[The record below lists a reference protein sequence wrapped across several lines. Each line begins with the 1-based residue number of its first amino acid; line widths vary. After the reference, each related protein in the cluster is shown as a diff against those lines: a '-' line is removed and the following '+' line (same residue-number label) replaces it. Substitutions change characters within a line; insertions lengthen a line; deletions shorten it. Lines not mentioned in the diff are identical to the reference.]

1 MSRAETA
8 ILAAAF
14 RYFLAVAENGS
25 VRAAAKELNI
35 ASSAVSRQIGMLE
48 QSLGIQLFDRVGR
61 GLKLSEA
68 GALLLKNAR
77 STLSAYSDVVTALDA
92 LKGLKRGRIKIATVE
107 SISVG
112 LLPNLLAAFWQK
124 LPDIEIS
131 LTVTGAEGVTRLVQ
145 TGEADIGFTFN
156 PKAMDGL
163 VAVYERPFS
172 IGALMSPAHPLARR
186 KTLSIK
192 DCMEFP
198 LALPARGLSLRVG
211 LERVLS
217 RRAAGKR
224 PRIQSN
230 SLRLM
235 ATLARR
241 NGCIAFQTTIGIED
255 DLRQKSLVLIPLND
269 REIPVNR
276 FVVMCEKGRTAN
288 PALTAF
294 VEFARDHIQA
304 NANDMKAV
312 KADR

>member
-1 MSRAETA
+1 MSQAETA

-14 RYFLAVAENGS
+14 RYFLAVAEYGS

-48 QSLGIQLFDRVGR
+48 RSLGIQLFDRVGR

-77 STLSAYSDVVTALDA
+77 STLSAYGDVVTALNE

-112 LLPNLLAAFWQK
+112 LLPGLLAAFWRK
-124 LPDIEIS
+124 LPEIEIS
-131 LTVTGAEGVTRLVQ
+131 VTVTGAEGVTRLVQ
-145 TGEADIGFTFN
+145 GGEADVGFTFN
-156 PKAMDGL
+156 PKAIEGL
-163 VAVYERPFS
+163 VVVYERPFS

-186 KTLSIK
+186 KTVSVM
-192 DCMEFP
+192 DCIEFP
-198 LALPARGLSLRVG
+198 LALPARGLSLRAA
-211 LERVLS
+211 LDRVLS
-217 RRAAGKR
+217 RRAAGQR
-224 PRIQSN
+224 PRMQSN

-241 NGCIAFQTTIGIED
+241 DGCIAFQTTIGIED

-269 REIPVNR
+269 RKIPVNR

-304 NANDMKAV
+304 SANDMKAV
-312 KADR
+312 KSDR

>member
-1 MSRAETA
+1 MPQAESA
-8 ILAAAF
+8 ILASAF

-48 QSLGIQLFDRVGR
+48 RLLGIQLFDRVGR

-68 GALLLKNAR
+68 GALLMKNAR
-77 STLSAYSDVVTALDA
+77 STLSAYGDVVSALNA

-112 LLPNLLAAFWQK
+112 LLPGLLAAFWQK

-131 LTVTGAEGVTRLVQ
+131 VTVTGAEGVTRLVQ
-145 TGEADIGFTFN
+145 NGEADIGFTFN
-156 PKAMDGL
+156 PKAIEGL
-163 VAVYERPFS
+163 VVVYERPFS
-172 IGALMSPAHPLARR
+172 IGALMSPSHPLASR
-186 KTLSIK
+186 KTVSVM
-192 DCMEFP
+192 DCIEFP
-198 LALPARGLSLRVG
+198 LALPARGLSLRAA
-211 LERVLS
+211 LDRVLS
-217 RRAAGKR
+217 RRAVGKR

-241 NGCIAFQTTIGIED
+241 DGCIAFQTTIGIED

-269 REIPVNR
+269 RKIPVNR

-294 VEFARDHIQA
+294 VEFARGHIQA
-304 NANDMKAV
+304 SADGLKAA
-312 KADR
+312 KSGR